1 MTAVLVVNSG
11 SSSFKYQLIEMDT
24 ETTLASG
31 LVERIG
37 ELMGHSSHS
46 VAGVELAGA
55 ADGVGAAGA
64 AGVTGGAGSG
74 VANGGD
80 AASAA
85 DAASAVAGRS
95 ASIPVEAAVKTGAA
109 ASASKKWE
117 RELPIPDHTAGFA
130 VMLEAFQAHGPSL
143 STHAPV
149 AVGHRVVHG
158 GARFH
163 EPTLVTPQVE
173 RDIDELSGLA
183 PLHNPGA
190 LQGIVAAEIAFP
202 SVPHVAIFDT
212 AFHQTL
218 PPEAFTYAINADLAE
233 RFRIRRYGFHG
244 TSHSFVSRAAAEFVE
259 RPLADLNQI
268 VLHLGNGASVCAVR
282 GGRSVETSMGMTPLE
297 GLVMGT
303 RSGDIDP
310 GVLFHLHRRAG
321 LDMDELDTLLNRGSG
336 LLGLTGRGD
345 MRDVIVAAE
354 SGDGPSQLAID
365 VYVHRL
371 KHYVGAYFAQLGRV
385 DVITFTAGV
394 GENDPM
400 LRARAV
406 GELEA
411 FGIRID
417 PERNAAADRGARRI
431 SADDSAVTV
440 LVIPTN
446 EELEIA
452 RQTLATVR

>member
-1 MTAVLVVNSG
+1 MTAILVVNSG

-24 ETTLASG
+24 ETTVASG

-37 ELMGHSSHS
+37 ELIGQSSHA
-46 VAGVELAGA
+46 VAATATGV
-55 ADGVGAAGA
+55 
-64 AGVTGGAGSG
+64 S
-74 VANGGD
+74 
-80 AASAA
+80 ASA
-85 DAASAVAGRS
+85 DQ
-95 ASIPVEAAVKTGAA
+95 
-109 ASASKKWE
+109 KWK

-130 VMLEAFQAHGPSL
+130 VMLEAFATHGPSL
-143 STHAPV
+143 AEHAPV

-163 EPTLVTPQVE
+163 QPTLVTPLVE

-190 LQGIVAAEIAFP
+190 LQGIVAAIEAFAD
-202 SVPHVAIFDT
+202 VPHVAIFDT

-244 TSHSFVSRAAAEFVE
+244 TSHGFVARAAADFLQRPVE
-259 RPLADLNQI
+259 ELNQI
-268 VLHLGNGASVCAVR
+268 VLHLGNGGSVCAVE

-321 LDMDELDTLLNRGSG
+321 LDFDEIDKLLNRGSG

-345 MRDVIVAAE
+345 MRDVIVAA
-354 SGDGPSQLAID
+354 SAGDGPSQLAID
-365 VYVHRL
+365 VYVHRI
-371 KHYVGAYFAQLGRV
+371 KGYVGAYYAQLGRV
-385 DVITFTAGV
+385 DAISFTAGV
-394 GENDPM
+394 GENAP
-400 LRARAV
+400 LVRERALA
-406 GELEA
+406 GLEA
-411 FGIRID
+411 LGIRID
-417 PERNAAADRGARRI
+417 PERNAAADRGARVI

-452 RQTLATVR
+452 RQTLATV